1 MRFLPAHP
9 PHAAA
14 YPPPIR
20 RLGGGLLAIL
30 LVCLAACRA
39 GATTEEAP
47 PEELHIATEAAD
59 SELVFAAILAEL
71 KETRTALQ
79 SRVAARPDPVDVDR
93 TWDDVVEALARG
105 GARLREAMSTGA
117 DAAAIDALALEVS
130 ALNDL
135 RIEVLQ
141 AISPPKRERVLGL
154 SREGIEQLVSEIR
167 HLALVAEWYPGS
179 RLRQIER
186 LPTWLSDVSAVGS
199 ATWTLLRIL
208 VASLLALWIH
218 RRHRPWIQAL
228 RQWLL
233 GGQRNRR
240 LRLGA
245 ARALGHLAALG
256 TELVILVWLLTVR
269 DLAAEGAPFEL
280 SLAGAVAIAWA
291 WYRLCRAALYRFI
304 ASAAVRATELGA
316 EHRRRVLGSIDLVGR
331 YVLGVAIFL
340 LLSASLLGR
349 GYLHT
354 VVVDFA
360 WIGALPIGVALV
372 HGWQAE
378 ISGAWIATHPT
389 GFLTSWFERTAGTR
403 QGVIPALAAVG
414 SVVGSGTASW
424 LRDRA
429 LRFDQ
434 TRSALAWLFRRRL
447 ERHAEAVGRGVK
459 EVHALPVALRD
470 AFREEPIEVGPLAV
484 DHWPL
489 QDEVAALAEQLSE
502 GGSGGAVALVGDR
515 GAGKTSWLRALA
527 ARVETPRVS
536 DSGEGLETT
545 AHTFAERL
553 TTPEELHRVLAAAL
567 GLTAH
572 DEETLVAA
580 LLAGPRRLVLLDG
593 CEHLVLRCVGGFAAA
608 EALFRLSSRTDGRI
622 LWVCSFGRHGWGMLH
637 SMRLAGGIFREVVQ
651 LPPWSEEQIGD
662 AIQRRMEAAGCVA
675 VWDDL
680 LEERLDGGTL
690 ETEVLRT
697 SERYRRLLWDHS
709 GGNPRVALHFWL
721 RSLVPDGAERV
732 RVRLFE
738 APSAAALDL
747 LDDDRRFLLAS
758 VVLHGTLT
766 AAEAA
771 RTLREPLADCQI
783 RLASLEREG
792 WLGAAAGRYAVT
804 THWYREV
811 LRQLRRKHLLAA

>member
-1 MRFLPAHP
+1 MRLPPAHAS
-9 PHAAA
+9 HIAGRAAV
-14 YPPPIR
+14 
-20 RLGGGLLAIL
+20 GLLAFL
-30 LVCLAACRA
+30 LICLAACRA
-39 GATTEEAP
+39 DAAEEEVP
-47 PEELHIATEAAD
+47 PEEPRLSSEEAD

-71 KETRTALQ
+71 KETREALS
-79 SRVAARPDPVDVDR
+79 SRVAEKASPREIDR
-93 TWDDVVEALARG
+93 TYDEVVAALAHG
-105 GARLREAMSTGA
+105 GTKLREAMSAGA
-117 DAAAIDALALEVS
+117 EPAEVDALARELG
-130 ALNDL
+130 ALNEL

-141 AISPPKRERVLGL
+141 SASAAKRERVLGL
-154 SREGIEQLVSEIR
+154 SREGIEQLVNEIS

-179 RLRQIER
+179 RLRQIEQ
-186 LPTWLSDVSAVGS
+186 LPSWLNDVGAVGS
-199 ATWTLLRIL
+199 ASWTLLRML
-208 VASLLALWIH
+208 VASLVALWVH
-218 RRHRPWIQAL
+218 RRHRHWIQAL
-228 RQWLL
+228 RQWML

-256 TELVILVWLLTVR
+256 TELVILAWLLTLR
-269 DLAAEGAPFEL
+269 DLAGEEAPFEL
-280 SLAGAVAIAWA
+280 SLAAAVAIAWA

-316 EHRRRVLGSIDLVGR
+316 EHRRRVLRSIDLVGR

-340 LLSASLLGR
+340 LLSAALLGR

-378 ISGAWIATHPT
+378 ISRAWIATHPT
-389 GFLTSWFERTAGTR
+389 GSLTDWLRRTAGTR
-403 QGVIPALAAVG
+403 RGVLPALAAVG
-414 SVVGSGTASW
+414 SVVARGSASW
-424 LRDRA
+424 LRERA

-447 ERHAEAVGRGVK
+447 ERSAEAVGRGVK
-459 EVHALPVALRD
+459 EVGALPTELQD
-470 AFREEPIEVGPLAV
+470 AFREEPIEMGRLAV
-484 DHWPL
+484 NLWPQQEKVSTL
-489 QDEVAALAEQLSE
+489 VEQLLS
-502 GGSGGAVALVGDR
+502 GGNGGAVAVVGDR
-515 GAGKTSWLRALA
+515 GGGKTSWLRALA
-527 ARVETPRVS
+527 ARVE
-536 DSGEGLETT
+536 GEHASAAESEEGFEKTELTFRERITT
-545 AHTFAERL
+545 SEQ
-553 TTPEELHRVLAAAL
+553 LHGVLAAEL
-567 GLTAH
+567 GLEARS
-572 DEETLVAA
+572 EESLLAA
-580 LLAGPRRLVLLDG
+580 LRAGPRRLILLDG

-608 EALFRLSSRTDGRI
+608 EALFRLGSRTEDRI
-622 LWVCSFGRHGWGMLH
+622 LWVCSFGRHAWDLLRP
-637 SMRLAGGIFREVVQ
+637 MRLAGGIFREVVQ
-651 LPPWSEEQIGD
+651 LPPWSEEQIGE

-675 VWDDL
+675 IWDDL

-721 RSLVPDGAERV
+721 RSLVPDGAKRV

-738 APSAAALDL
+738 ASSAAALDL

-771 RTLREPLADCQI
+771 RTLREPLADCQL
-783 RLASLEREG
+783 RLAALEREG
-792 WLGAAAGRYAVT
+792 WLGVNDGRYAVT
-804 THWYREV
+804 TRWYREV